1 MGSKPPTRKRQ
12 LTAEEAELWT
22 RAMRDAKALRRRERA
37 DKRSGKAVSDGEW
50 TGEIS
55 AEQTGPPPADTSS
68 QRAGLP
74 SPPSR
79 QSRATPPVQQQPPP
93 LANFE
98 DRHRRKLARNAEQID
113 ARMDLHGMRQ
123 REAHAALR
131 AFLLASAARGHRNV
145 LIITGKGTRAEIERT
160 RDYFIEERG
169 VLRRLVP
176 QWLGEP
182 EFRGIVLSMTTAS
195 ARHGGE
201 GALYVRLRR
210 SSGKT

>member
-1 MGSKPPTRKRQ
+1 
-12 LTAEEAELWT
+12 
-22 RAMRDAKALRRRERA
+22 MRDAKALRRRERA
-37 DKRSGKAVSDGEW
+37 EKRSGNAMSGGEPA
-50 TGEIS
+50 GEIP
-55 AEQTGPPPADTSS
+55 AEQTGPPPADTPAG
-68 QRAGLP
+68 RAGLP
-74 SPPSR
+74 SRPQPSR
-79 QSRATPPVQQQPPP
+79 HSRATLPVQQQPPP

-113 ARMDLHGMRQ
+113 ARLDLHGMRQ
-123 REAHAALR
+123 REAHASLR
-131 AFLLASAARGHRNV
+131 AFLVASAARGHRNV

-160 RDYFIEERG
+160 RDHFIEERG

-182 EFRGIVLSMTTAS
+182 EFRGIVLSMTAAS

-210 SSGKT
+210 SSGKV